1 MKTVILVGDGMGDYP
16 IASLGGKTPLQ
27 SANLHAIRRIAAA
40 GETRLVSTVPAG
52 IQPGS
57 DVANLSL
64 LGYNPAENY
73 SGRAPIEAAG
83 AGIALRPD
91 EVAFRCNLV
100 TIRDGRMADYS
111 ADHISTP
118 EAHALINTLQEK
130 IGRDGLRFHPGVS
143 YRHLLVWRDGPTA
156 LKTQPP
162 HDIADQLA
170 APHLPAGAR
179 QAEVQALMEASLP
192 LFAEHPVNQARR
204 RAGKGPATQIWLWG
218 QGRAL
223 TLKPYRELYGLTGG
237 VISAVDL
244 IRGLGVLAGLR
255 APKIPGA
262 TGFIDTNF
270 AAKVQ
275 TAKEMLERD
284 DFVFMHIE
292 APDECGHKGDLAL
305 KLKAMELFDQQ
316 VVAPVWEYLETLKQP
331 YQLVICTD
339 HRTPVQIRGHTPE
352 PVPMT
357 CLRGPVGP
365 CTEEKPFDEFVENGQ
380 PSVMAYDWIRELL
393 AGSLAGNS

>member
-179 QAEVQALMEASLP
+179 QAEVQQRTGHANLALGPGAGPDPQALSRIVRADRRRNLRGGFDP
-192 LFAEHPVNQARR
+192 RSGCARR
-204 RAGKGPATQIWLWG
+204 
-218 QGRAL
+218 
-223 TLKPYRELYGLTGG
+223 
-237 VISAVDL
+237 
-244 IRGLGVLAGLR
+244 LAG
-255 APKIPGA
+255 A
-262 TGFIDTNF
+262 
-270 AAKVQ
+270 Q
-275 TAKEMLERD
+275 
-284 DFVFMHIE
+284 
-292 APDECGHKGDLAL
+292 
-305 KLKAMELFDQQ
+305 
-316 VVAPVWEYLETLKQP
+316 
-331 YQLVICTD
+331 
-339 HRTPVQIRGHTPE
+339 
-352 PVPMT
+352 
-357 CLRGPVGP
+357 
-365 CTEEKPFDEFVENGQ
+365 
-380 PSVMAYDWIRELL
+380 
-393 AGSLAGNS
+393 NSRRNRLH